1 MKIKA
6 LRLKEVG
13 PFRDGVALEGLTGGL
28 DVLAGPNEFG
38 KSTLFRALNI
48 LIKEKHTATGKALQ
62 RLQPDRGGAPLIEA
76 DLEIDGRLWRLRK
89 RFLAQRGAEL
99 QDIATGRLWRGAD
112 AENKAHELLSAGGR
126 DVLRGLV
133 WVGQMESFALPGG
146 SGGLDA
152 SLTGLIERETSRAA
166 GTSVARAV
174 RARLADML
182 GELITVSRGKPRVG
196 GPLEAAMVARD
207 ELARRLDAARQR
219 VESAEARRRRLADIQ
234 GERVRLFGPDRADEL
249 ERSLAAAARKLE
261 EAKRA
266 QEHVRSNEERSTA
279 RRLAVE
285 AATKALVTRERDL
298 DEERRLKSAIEDA
311 ATQAEGLARDME
323 ALDAEIEHVAAR
335 RNDRRQALA
344 RLRKAR
350 AHLDAAAARQRLA
363 VADEANAGIADLRAA
378 LDDNRVRERH
388 VSEIRR
394 LAGSVAAATA
404 ARDAAS
410 PRVVVRYLPDAAGRL
425 QISGTVLDA
434 GREVIVDR
442 PIEIAIDGVG
452 VLTVSPGMHG
462 AMDPALALADAT
474 RGLVEALAQLG
485 VADVA
490 TAEAA
495 LEQRQRDATAL
506 AEQEARLRAS
516 APEGVGRLTATVGAY
531 EARDASDNPD
541 EFAAIDGTDLD
552 AQLDIAARDVE
563 ENERILSDL
572 SSRHD
577 AGGRDTARRGAEIA
591 ALRERLVA
599 CEAAL
604 PAREHRA
611 GDLETLRSTVA
622 ASSAAL
628 DETIRERAAWAAIVP
643 DAAGMRALA
652 DELTAAERAVR
663 VFNDGRVQ
671 SERAVAT
678 LEGELRREGED
689 GTEAQVAALN
699 EEWEAACARV
709 ADIELDVASMV
720 LLNERLEA
728 AQSRQRDEVLRPVIA
743 RLGPQL
749 EAVLGSTAVELAGP
763 LDVGVIER
771 SGRQEAF
778 GQLSD
783 GTREQVAVAVR
794 IAYADLI
801 ADRGAAMPLI
811 LDDALVFAD
820 DERLARMMDLL
831 AAASARHQVIV
842 LSCRTVAL
850 GAIMSRLD
858 VRPAVLSAWS
868 DSEAGDVSAQRRTG

>member
-28 DVLAGPNEFG
+28 DVLAGSNEFG

-133 WVGQMESFALPGG
+133 WVGQMESFTLPGG

-166 GTSVARAV
+166 GTGVARAV

-196 GPLEAAMVARD
+196 GPLEAAVLARD

-219 VESAEARRRRLADIQ
+219 VEAAEARRRRLADIQ
-234 GERVRLFGPDRADEL
+234 DERTRLFGPDRADEL
-249 ERSLAAAARKLE
+249 ERRHAAAVGKLE

-266 QEHVRSNEERSTA
+266 QEHVRSNEERVTA
-279 RRLAVE
+279 RRLSFD
-285 AATKALVTRERDL
+285 AATKAMVAHQRDL
-298 DEERRLKSAIEDA
+298 DEERRLATAIEDA
-311 ATQAEGLARDME
+311 VRQAEALARDVDAMS
-323 ALDAEIEHVAAR
+323 AEIERTAAR
-335 RNDRRQALA
+335 RNDQRQKLA

-350 AHLDAAAARQRLA
+350 AHLDAAAARQRLV
-363 VADEANAGIADLRAA
+363 VANEASAGIADLRAS
-378 LDDNRVRERH
+378 LDGNRVREPH
-388 VSEIRR
+388 VAEIRR
-394 LAGSVAAATA
+394 LAGSIAAAMA
-404 ARDAAS
+404 ARDAAN

-425 QISGTVLDA
+425 QISGTALDA
-434 GREVIVDR
+434 GRELIVDR
-442 PIEIAIDGVG
+442 PIEIVIDGIG
-452 VLTVSPGMHG
+452 VLTVSPGRHG

-474 RGLVEALAQLG
+474 RGLAEALAQLG

-495 LEQRQRDATAL
+495 LERRQRDAAAL

-516 APEGVGRLTATVGAY
+516 APEGVARLIATVAAH
-531 EARDASDNPD
+531 EARDGSDNPG
-541 EFAAIDGTDLD
+541 EFAAIAGTDLD
-552 AQLDIAARDVE
+552 AQLDIASRAVE
-563 ENERILSDL
+563 EDERRLAEL

-577 AGGRDTARRGAEIA
+577 AASRDAARRGAEIA
-591 ALRERLVA
+591 ALRGRLA
-599 CEAAL
+599 DCEAAL
-604 PAREHRA
+604 PAPEHRA
-611 GDLETLRSTVA
+611 SDLETLRSAVTS
-622 ASSAAL
+622 SSAAL
-628 DETIRERAAWAAIVP
+628 DETIRERAAWAAVVP
-643 DAAGMRALA
+643 DAAGMRVLA
-652 DELTAAERAVR
+652 DELATAERAVR

-689 GTEAQVAALN
+689 GTEAQVATLH
-699 EEWEAACARV
+699 EEWAAACARV

-720 LLNERLEA
+720 MLNERLDA

-743 RLGPQL
+743 RLAPQL
-749 EAVLGSTAVELAGP
+749 QAVLGTTAVDLAGP
-763 LDVGVIER
+763 LNVGLIER

-783 GTREQVAVAVR
+783 GTQEQVAVAVR

-820 DERLARMMDLL
+820 DDRLARMMDLL

-842 LSCRTVAL
+842 LSCRTTAL

-858 VRPAVLSAWS
+858 VRPAVLSAWT
-868 DSEAGDVSAQRRTG
+868 DIEAGNASSQRRTG